1 MQYNIGDERLPDP
14 KEPPT
19 KFLNPE
25 DDAKLSGDMRE
36 LYGRLLPSEESE
48 NRRKRFVEKLEGIL
62 HKEWPGHDFKVHV
75 FGSSGNMLCTSESD
89 GEKKTLAPKLLAQN
103 WKC

>member
-14 KEPPT
+14 ETTPKKT
-19 KFLNPE
+19 LNPE
-25 DDAKLSGDMRE
+25 EDAKLSGDMRD
-36 LYGRLLPSEESE
+36 LYARLLPSPESE

-62 HKEWPGHDFKVHV
+62 HKEWPEEVFKVHV

-89 GEKKTLAPKLLAQN
+89 GESTKRY
-103 WKC
+103 W